1 MSLRLLAGVAL
12 AAGAALLLRSA
23 APPVAAASLL
33 VNGSFE
39 QWTPDGQPAGWKWA
53 EGGLTRVT
61 AAELV
66 AEGSSA
72 AHFVSNGNN
81 GSLWQWVAVT
91 AGGRYG
97 FSGKVWLG
105 SAPEAR
111 LRIDWKDADYNL
123 LGSNDSAPVT
133 TPGTYQPLEV
143 VAAAPAGAAFALP
156 TVVVLVD
163 NVGEDAYL
171 DAVSFEER
179 APAPATPTPAPT
191 NTNIPAPSPTALDE
205 PTPVPSEAP
214 DASPTSPASR
224 TPSPGATGTASPL
237 PTAEVP
243 DDGSGGMLRN
253 GGFEREAAGAPAD
266 WRKYGGTLSSTTER
280 VHGGSRAAL
289 LESTTSSTKW
299 VYQSAPV
306 TGGGWYAFKAYVWP
320 DSGAEALLRVS
331 WYATPDGSGSASGYS
346 ESPAVVG
353 PTGSFVLLETG
364 PIQAPA
370 EAASARARIV
380 LRPAGDAATAMYADD
395 ARMEPTSPPPPDA
408 TPSPPSTPAG
418 ESDRDEQ
425 PVEPP
430 LPAGRGTTAVAA
442 PSPSRL
448 PGSAPLGDDEGDAPQ
463 ERPAS
468 ASRSQQAPG
477 TTTPAASIAPKPT
490 ATLFSQVSSF
500 RHEPP
505 PAPVEPH
512 PGAGGRPLWLW
523 GAIAAGAAGAAGA
536 GGYALYRRRR
546 T

>member
-1 MSLRLLAGVAL
+1 LVGITLV
-12 AAGAALLLRSA
+12 AGAALLLRPA

-33 VNGSFE
+33 ANGSFE

-53 EGGLTRVT
+53 EGRLTQVT
-61 AAELV
+61 APELV

-91 AGGRYG
+91 AGGRYR

-123 LGSNDSAPVT
+123 LGSSDSAPVT
-133 TPGTYQPLEV
+133 MSGTYQPLEV
-143 VAAAPAGAAFALP
+143 VAAAPAGTAFALP

-171 DAVSFEER
+171 DALSFEEQ
-179 APAPATPTPAPT
+179 APPPDTPTPAPT
-191 NTNIPAPSPTALDE
+191 NTNTPVPSPTALDE
-205 PTPVPSEAP
+205 ATPVPSGAP
-214 DASPTSPASR
+214 DASPTSAASQ
-224 TPSPGATGTASPL
+224 TPSPSATGTASPL

-253 GGFEREAAGAPAD
+253 GGFEREAAGVPAD
-266 WRKYGGTLSSTTER
+266 WRKYGGRLSSTTAR
-280 VHGGSRAAL
+280 VHGGSRAAV

-306 TGGGWYAFKAYVWP
+306 TGGGWYTFKAYVWS
-320 DSGAEALLRVS
+320 DDGAEVLLRIS
-331 WYATPDGSGSASGYS
+331 WYGTPDGSGSSSGYS

-364 PIQAPA
+364 PVQAPA
-370 EAASARARIV
+370 DAASARARIV
-380 LRPAGDAATAMYADD
+380 LRPGGDAATAMYVDD

-408 TPSPPSTPAG
+408 TPSPPSTPAA
-418 ESDRDEQ
+418 ESDDDEQ
-425 PVEPP
+425 AVEPP
-430 LPAGRGTTAVAA
+430 LAAGSSTAPVAA
-442 PSPSRL
+442 PSPHAVR
-448 PGSAPLGDDEGDAPQ
+448 GSAPMDDDEDDAPQ
-463 ERPAS
+463 ERSAS
-468 ASRSQQAPG
+468 ASRSQQASG
-477 TTTPAASIAPKPT
+477 TTAPAASTAPKPT
-490 ATLFSQVSSF
+490 ATLFSQVSSL
-500 RHEPP
+500 RREPP
-505 PAPVEPH
+505 AATVEPQ
-512 PGAGGRPLWLW
+512 PGGRSRPLWLW
-523 GAIAAGAAGAAGA
+523 GAIAAGAAIAAAA
-536 GGYALYRRRR
+536 GGYALYRGRR